1 MKVRILYVIG
11 LHILLSG
18 IYSEGFAQDKIT
30 FNQHIA
36 PIVHTNC
43 TPCHRPG
50 EAGPFSLI
58 TYEDVA
64 KRAEF
69 IKKVTQSRYMPP
81 WHADPEFSH
90 FLNERRLT
98 QQEIN
103 LITLWVDQG
112 AQEGKKKH
120 RPKLPTYESGSHLR
134 AKPDLVLT
142 MNQPFQIPDTGTE
155 EFRFFNIPTELPE
168 DKWIK
173 AIEFRPGNRRYV
185 HHSRIMV
192 DTTNAIRGIDGLS
205 ETDPRVYEFQETPL
219 VDEFMYGWV
228 PGNFPIYY
236 PKGTARKLFKNSD
249 LIVNIHY
256 APSSLK
262 AEDQSSILFYFT
274 DEPIEQEVKTLG
286 LVERNISN
294 LPFLIPANG
303 KKTFYLRSKVLEA
316 PIDIISVLPHM
327 HFLGKSFRSFA
338 IAPGGEVIPL
348 VKINNW
354 DFNWQTTYLYE
365 ELLRIPKG
373 SVIYAEATYD
383 NTEENPA
390 NPNYPPKDVT
400 YGWNTTDEM
409 CNLIIYYVDASEEE
423 QAASRKIWE

>member
-1 MKVRILYVIG
+1 MEVRILYVIG

-18 IYSEGFAQDKIT
+18 MYSEGFSQDQIT

-64 KRAEF
+64 KRAGF

-98 QQEIN
+98 QQEID
-103 LITLWVDQG
+103 LIALWVDQG
-112 AQEGKKKH
+112 AQEGKKRH
-120 RPKLPTYESGSHLR
+120 RPKLPTYESGSHLS
-134 AKPDLVLT
+134 AKPDLILT
-142 MNQPFQIPDTGTE
+142 MNAPFPIPDTGTE

-205 ETDPRVYEFQETPL
+205 ETDPRVYAFQETPL

-228 PGNFPIYY
+228 PGNFPVYY
-236 PKGTARKLFKNSD
+236 PKGTARKLFRNSD
-249 LIVNIHY
+249 LILNIHY
-256 APSSLK
+256 APSSIK

-274 DEPIEQEVKTLG
+274 DEPIEREVKTLG

-338 IAPGGEVIPL
+338 ITPGGNVIPL
-348 VKINNW
+348 VKIDDW

-365 ELLRIPKG
+365 ELLRIPEG

-390 NPNYPPKDVT
+390 NPNYPPQDVT

-423 QAASRKIWE
+423 QAASRNIWE